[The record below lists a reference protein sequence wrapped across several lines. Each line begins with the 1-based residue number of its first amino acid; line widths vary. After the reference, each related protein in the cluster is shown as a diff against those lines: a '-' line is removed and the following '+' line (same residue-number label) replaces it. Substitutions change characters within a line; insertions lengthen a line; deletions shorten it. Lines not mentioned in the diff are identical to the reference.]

1 MSRDVSPPAT
11 ATAKAKMNHL
21 PHHLVVPEIAGG
33 PVGRAGSDFMRR
45 SVASVLL
52 VCLIF
57 EWVEVTVSVRGGKEK
72 KIAYVVRWEPELEN
86 VIDPKKK

>member
-1 MSRDVSPPAT
+1 
-11 ATAKAKMNHL
+11 
-21 PHHLVVPEIAGG
+21 
-33 PVGRAGSDFMRR
+33 MRR

-52 VCLIF
+52 VYLIF
-57 EWVEVTVSVRGGKEK
+57 EWVEVTASVRGGKEK

>member
-1 MSRDVSPPAT
+1 
-11 ATAKAKMNHL
+11 
-21 PHHLVVPEIAGG
+21 
-33 PVGRAGSDFMRR
+33 MRR

-57 EWVEVTVSVRGGKEK
+57 ECVKVTASVRGGKEK

>member
-1 MSRDVSPPAT
+1 
-11 ATAKAKMNHL
+11 MNHL
-21 PHHLVVPEIAGG
+21 PHHLFVPGTAGG

-57 EWVEVTVSVRGGKEK
+57 EGVKVSASVRGRKEE

-86 VIDPKKK
+86 VINPKRKKEMVDQLSCLR